1 MIDSNVLL
9 VDDVPGAIA
18 LLEELEKEQNV
29 VIAVRMIL
37 RKILRMKESEGSS
50 ETRFVPLL
58 KQLVPYINGVKNE
71 RYRALLLGEL
81 AMGFYTIGAE
91 LEGDFA
97 LKASIN
103 LSLEHP
109 DVLRDIIMGL
119 INAGFFPKAG
129 YAMKFVKDKEKL
141 DVVLVHLAEVLYER
155 GEVEKTLAVIGHI
168 TSNFHRAVALLHLAQ
183 FEKDRD
189 KEKALQFIDWAIK
202 LAERID
208 DPDARF
214 ELMLK
219 LYDLKH
225 EIRGEP
231 LSLFELLMGGTPG
244 ELLGIKDRGKT
255 KGPRQEEG
263 IRDFDSNF
271 HKLFSSFGNFSRFSL
286 EDYLPPI

>member
-1 MIDSNVLL
+1 MGKLDELFGAIKGKRPDTEVLTEIEDRLL

-37 RKILRMKESEGSS
+37 RKILRMKESE
-50 ETRFVPLL
+50 ETEVRLVPLL

-81 AMGFYTIGAE
+81 AMGFYIIGAE

-103 LSLEHP
+103 LALNHP
-109 DVLRDIIMGL
+109 DILRDIIMGL
-119 INAGFFPKAG
+119 IDAGLFPKAG

-155 GEVEKTLAVIGHI
+155 GEAEKALAVIGHI

-183 FEKDRD
+183 FEKERDR
-189 KEKALQFIDWAIK
+189 EKALQFVDWAIK
-202 LAERID
+202 LAERIE

-219 LYDLKH
+219 LYDLRH
-225 EIRGEP
+225 EIVGEP
-231 LSLFELLMGGTPG
+231 LSLSELLARETPEETEQAEDQGPSTGGG
-244 ELLGIKDRGKT
+244 SG
-255 KGPRQEEG
+255 GP
-263 IRDFDSNF
+263 
-271 HKLFSSFGNFSRFSL
+271 
-286 EDYLPPI
+286 

>member
-1 MIDSNVLL
+1 MGKLDELFGAIKGKRPDTEVLTEIEDRLL

-37 RKILRMKESEGSS
+37 RKILRMRESDGAEL
-50 ETRFVPLL
+50 RLVPLL
-58 KQLVPYINGVKNE
+58 KGLVPYINGVKNE

-81 AMGFYTIGAE
+81 AVGFYVIGAE

-103 LSLEHP
+103 LALNHP
-109 DVLRDIIMGL
+109 DVLRDVIMGL
-119 INAGFFPKAG
+119 INAGLFPKAG
-129 YAMKFVKDKEKL
+129 YAMKFVKDREKL

-155 GEVEKTLAVIGHI
+155 GEAEKALAVIGHI

-189 KEKALQFIDWAIK
+189 REKALQFVDWAIR
-202 LAERID
+202 LAERIE

-219 LYDLKH
+219 LYDLRH
-225 EIRGEP
+225 EILGEP
-231 LSLFELLMGGTPG
+231 FSLSELLARETPGGTG
-244 ELLGIKDRGKT
+244 REEDRGPST
-255 KGPRQEEG
+255 EG
-263 IRDFDSNF
+263 GS
-271 HKLFSSFGNFSRFSL
+271 G
-286 EDYLPPI
+286 EP

>member
-1 MIDSNVLL
+1 MGKLDELFGAIKGKRPDTEVLTEIEDRLL
-9 VDDVPGAIA
+9 VDDIPGAIA

-37 RKILRMKESEGSS
+37 RKILRMKESE
-50 ETRFVPLL
+50 ETEVRLVPLL

-81 AMGFYTIGAE
+81 AMGFYIIGAE

-103 LSLEHP
+103 LALNHP
-109 DVLRDIIMGL
+109 DILRDIIMGL
-119 INAGFFPKAG
+119 IDAGLFPKAG

-155 GEVEKTLAVIGHI
+155 SEAEKALAVIGHI
-168 TSNFHRAVALLHLAQ
+168 TSNFHRAIALLHLAQ
-183 FEKDRD
+183 FEKERDR
-189 KEKALQFIDWAIK
+189 EKALQFVDWAIK
-202 LAERID
+202 LAERIE

-219 LYDLKH
+219 LYDLRH
-225 EIRGEP
+225 EISGEP
-231 LSLFELLMGGTPG
+231 LSLSELLARGTP
-244 ELLGIKDRGKT
+244 
-255 KGPRQEEG
+255 EETG
-263 IRDFDSNF
+263 QVEDQG
-271 HKLFSSFGNFSRFSL
+271 SSTGGGS
-286 EDYLPPI
+286 EEP

>member
-1 MIDSNVLL
+1 MGKLDELFGVIKGKRPDTEVLTEIEDRLL

-37 RKILRMKESEGSS
+37 RKILRMKESE
-50 ETRFVPLL
+50 ETEVRFVPLL

-81 AMGFYTIGAE
+81 AMGFYIIGAE

-103 LSLEHP
+103 LALNHP

-119 INAGFFPKAG
+119 INAGLFPKAG

-155 GEVEKTLAVIGHI
+155 GEAEKALAVIGHI

-189 KEKALQFIDWAIK
+189 REKALQFVDWAIK
-202 LAERID
+202 LAERIE

-219 LYDLKH
+219 LYDLRH
-225 EIRGEP
+225 EISGEP
-231 LSLFELLMGGTPG
+231 LSFSELLARETPEETERAEDQGPSTGGG
-244 ELLGIKDRGKT
+244 S
-255 KGPRQEEG
+255 EE
-263 IRDFDSNF
+263 
-271 HKLFSSFGNFSRFSL
+271 
-286 EDYLPPI
+286 P

>member
-1 MIDSNVLL
+1 MGKLDELFGVIKGKRPDTEVLAEIEDRLL
-9 VDDVPGAIA
+9 VDDIPGAIA
-18 LLEELEKEQNV
+18 LLEELEKEQNI

-37 RKILRMKESEGSS
+37 RKILRAKEAEDGQEG
-50 ETRFVPLL
+50 RFVPLL
-58 KQLVPYINGVKNE
+58 KGLVPYINGIKNE

-81 AMGFYTIGAE
+81 AMGFYIIGAE

-103 LSLEHP
+103 LALNHP

-119 INAGFFPKAG
+119 INAGLFPKAG
-129 YAMKFVKDKEKL
+129 YAMKFVKDREKL

-155 GEVEKTLAVIGHI
+155 GEEEKALAVIGHI

-183 FEKDRD
+183 FEKDRNR
-189 KEKALQFIDWAIK
+189 EKALQFVDWAIK

-219 LYDLKH
+219 LYDLRH
-225 EIRGEP
+225 ELLGER
-231 LSLFELLMGGTPG
+231 LSLFELLMRETPG
-244 ELLGIKDRGKT
+244 E
-255 KGPRQEEG
+255 KGQAEDQGPSKEEG
-263 IRDFDSNF
+263 N
-271 HKLFSSFGNFSRFSL
+271 G
-286 EDYLPPI
+286 EP

>member
-1 MIDSNVLL
+1 MGKLDELFGAIKGKRPDTEVLTEIEDRLL

-37 RKILRMKESEGSS
+37 RKILHMKESE
-50 ETRFVPLL
+50 ETEVRFVPLL
-58 KQLVPYINGVKNE
+58 KQLVPYINGIKNE

-81 AMGFYTIGAE
+81 AMGFYIIGAE

-103 LSLEHP
+103 LALNHP
-109 DVLRDIIMGL
+109 DVLRDVIMGL
-119 INAGFFPKAG
+119 INAGLFPKAG

-155 GEVEKTLAVIGHI
+155 GEEEKALAVIGHI

-189 KEKALQFIDWAIK
+189 REKALQFVDWAIK
-202 LAERID
+202 LAERIE

-231 LSLFELLMGGTPG
+231 LSLSELLARETPEEKGQAEDQGPSTGGG
-244 ELLGIKDRGKT
+244 S
-255 KGPRQEEG
+255 EE
-263 IRDFDSNF
+263 
-271 HKLFSSFGNFSRFSL
+271 
-286 EDYLPPI
+286 P

>member
-1 MIDSNVLL
+1 MGKLDELFGAIKGKRPDTEVLTEIEDRLL

-37 RKILRMKESEGSS
+37 RKILRLKESSDEDIN
-50 ETRFVPLL
+50 FVPLL
-58 KQLVPYINGVKNE
+58 KGLVPYINGIKNE

-81 AMGFYTIGAE
+81 AMGFYLVGAE

-103 LSLEHP
+103 LALKHP

-119 INAGFFPKAG
+119 INAGLFPKAG
-129 YAMKFVKDKEKL
+129 YAMKFVRDKEKL

-155 GEVEKTLAVIGHI
+155 GDIEKALAVIGHI
-168 TSNFHRAVALLHLAQ
+168 TSNFHRAVALLYLAQ
-183 FEKDRD
+183 SEKDRD
-189 KEKALQFIDWAIK
+189 LEKALQFVDWAIK
-202 LAERID
+202 LAEKIE

-219 LYDLKH
+219 LYDLRH
-225 EIRGEP
+225 EIMGEP
-231 LSLFELLMGGTPG
+231 LSLSKLLTAKTSGDEKPEEDQVPSKGG
-244 ELLGIKDRGKT
+244 
-255 KGPRQEEG
+255 
-263 IRDFDSNF
+263 
-271 HKLFSSFGNFSRFSL
+271 GNR
-286 EDYLPPI
+286 EP

>member
-1 MIDSNVLL
+1 MGKLDELFGVIKGKRPDTEVLTEIEDRLL

-37 RKILRMKESEGSS
+37 RKILRMKESE
-50 ETRFVPLL
+50 ETEVRFVPLL

-81 AMGFYTIGAE
+81 AMGFYIIGAE

-103 LSLEHP
+103 LALNHP

-119 INAGFFPKAG
+119 INAGLFPKAG

-155 GEVEKTLAVIGHI
+155 GEAEKALAVIGHI

-189 KEKALQFIDWAIK
+189 REKALQFVDWAIK
-202 LAERID
+202 LAERIE

-219 LYDLKH
+219 LYDLRH
-225 EIRGEP
+225 EIVGEP
-231 LSLFELLMGGTPG
+231 LSLSELLARETPEETGQAEDQGPSTGGG
-244 ELLGIKDRGKT
+244 S
-255 KGPRQEEG
+255 EE
-263 IRDFDSNF
+263 
-271 HKLFSSFGNFSRFSL
+271 
-286 EDYLPPI
+286 P